1 MIKAPIDLQDLR
13 PRLYVKAK
21 AEPPW
26 RFTAS
31 RLQLAAVASPMAIP
45 AISDSG
51 SSMIGL
57 INLEMKCA
65 GTRSAGNRHAACEAA
80 GAGNGITNIPS
91 RARRGQP
98 RIQTRDVLSGYR
110 ASSRPYQ
117 PLKKSSI
124 IKDRCIRRRLY
135 YPLSPLIGRFWTR
148 LLIRWGRRQHV
159 VVASRRTSPSAMG
172 VTRKSASKSIK

>member
-21 AEPPW
+21 TETSW
-26 RFTAS
+26 RLTAP
-31 RLQLAAVASPMAIP
+31 RLRLAAVASPMAIP
-45 AISDSG
+45 AVADSG
-51 SSMIGL
+51 ANMISL

-65 GTRSAGNRHAACEAA
+65 GTRSAGNPHAACDVA

-91 RARRGQP
+91 RARRGKP

-117 PLKKSSI
+117 WGAILQATVNGKRYSKCLRESPRLEAVN
-124 IKDRCIRRRLY
+124 DRW
-135 YPLSPLIGRFWTR
+135 LSQDSVCRAGTMSFSDR
-148 LLIRWGRRQHV
+148 
-159 VVASRRTSPSAMG
+159 
-172 VTRKSASKSIK
+172 